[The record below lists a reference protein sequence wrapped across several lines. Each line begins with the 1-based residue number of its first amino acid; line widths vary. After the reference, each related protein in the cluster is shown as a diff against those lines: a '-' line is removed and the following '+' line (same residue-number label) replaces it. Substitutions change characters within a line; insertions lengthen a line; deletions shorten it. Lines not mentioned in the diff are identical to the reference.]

1 MSNDAECS
9 SAAPRAR
16 SLRFTI
22 PSDFERSRE
31 VQQQIMAEVES
42 LGYCEAALFAIKL
55 SLDEA
60 LVNAIKHG
68 NRLDKSRTVHI
79 EADIGPEQAR
89 FVIEDQGPGFDRDVV
104 ADPRCDGNLEKCC
117 GRGILLIE
125 AYMTR
130 VAWSDNGRRCT
141 MMRVNAPNS
150 PSAGSMKC

>member
-9 SAAPRAR
+9 SAASATRN
-16 SLRFTI
+16 LRFTI
-22 PSDFERSRE
+22 PSDFERSHE
-31 VQQQIMAEVES
+31 VQQQIMAEVGN
-42 LGYCEAALFAIKL
+42 LGYCDAALFAIKL

-68 NRLDKSRTVHI
+68 NHLDKSKTVHI

-89 FVIEDQGPGFDRDVV
+89 FVVEDQGQGFDRDGV

-130 VAWSDNGRRCT
+130 VAWSDKGRRCT
-141 MMRVNAPNS
+141 MVRVNAPDS
-150 PSAGSMKC
+150 PSASSMKC